1 MGEEEEEEQVLV
13 VEHQAQQEE
22 EEEEDL
28 DLLEVVAVEQTG
40 TVMAVAVQCTVS
52 APMCVC

>member
-1 MGEEEEEEQVLV
+1 MVDLLHHQEEEEE
-13 VEHQAQQEE
+13 EE

-40 TVMAVAVQCTVS
+40 TVMAVVVQCTVS
-52 APMCVC
+52 TPMYVC